1 MQLDITYKSVLRVI
15 FLLIAIWLLYQVTDV
30 LAVIFF
36 GTIIASAISPV
47 VDKLE
52 KERIPRVLGALLIYI
67 LILLLFSFLIYI
79 VVPPTIAQI
88 SKLSER
94 LPLLLQNYLGSLD
107 LPQDVFTQVRES
119 LANASSNVLGWLFGV
134 LGGVGNVLF
143 VFIISFYLTVED
155 EAIKELFRTA
165 LPNHCQQYIVDLIN
179 RSQKTLSQWLKAQLT
194 LMFSIGILTFL
205 ALFFLNIP
213 HALALGVLAGILE
226 IIPFVGPVIAAV
238 PAIIFALDISPIT
251 ALITLGLFIAIQ
263 QVESQVLTPIVMKRA
278 FEINPVLVLIALFVG
293 AKLGGIVGILAS
305 VPLLALILEFSKDY
319 YAKTSQ

>member
-165 LPNHCQQYIVDLIN
+165 LPNHRQQYIVDLIN